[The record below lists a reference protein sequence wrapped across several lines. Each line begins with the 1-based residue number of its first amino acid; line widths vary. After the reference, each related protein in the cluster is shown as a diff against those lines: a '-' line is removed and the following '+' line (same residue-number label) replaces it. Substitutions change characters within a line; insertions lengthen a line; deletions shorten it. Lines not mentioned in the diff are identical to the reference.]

1 MRQFINLAFGMY
13 FVEQNLHVVYP
24 DVFAEVAKIFLNV
37 PNVIEWHINE
47 YLPYETYIAC
57 LNNYKA

>member
-1 MRQFINLAFGMY
+1 MY

-57 LNNYKA
+57 LNNYMA